1 MSEFKSRPLQE
12 EGRDDAGTFEAHEA
26 ESRMELIDTNASS
39 FDENNNENI
48 NNLEQDSEEESNQN
62 NSNDDIHP
70 MDITRIDNDEDK
82 LDMVSVL
89 SGTVEGDN
97 DGDDQLH
104 GREEGDSA
112 FFGKN
117 LSKLFDT
124 AEEIDRPGTASTI
137 GSKPSSGHVH
147 QLIHQFQNRNNATAA
162 PSGADAKCVSRPPLA
177 PSRAGL
183 KAPPETK
190 PATDAG
196 DDKRLSVFLRIRPPV
211 GANGKKGNEGSHNTI
226 EIIPDNLSV
235 QGLPSTIR
243 TYPPLNSNAAKVV
256 RAGTHTSSESA
267 LKKSLASKS
276 LVASNDDG
284 SCDSGVDN
292 AEVRG
297 VKEYS
302 YSGVFGPNATQEDVY
317 DKIAAPL
324 VDGLFPKN
332 NNNNDL
338 GESALLFTL
347 GVTNAGKTHTVMGA
361 GLEKQKGPSNNK
373 NAKMGD
379 TEPQNEW
386 GIIPRALYDLLSRV
400 KSMNTA
406 NPSGPQLQ
414 LYMSYLEIY
423 NEHIY
428 DLLPD
433 KSNES
438 ISKHFY
444 VGPPALKLRESRRGR
459 IFVRGLARRSVNTV
473 DEGLD
478 YAEQAK
484 KNRHTASNNINANSS
499 RSHSICQFEIAH
511 APHCSNR
518 HGDQSDRGIDSEC
531 ETDDESVCS
540 RSSSGSKT
548 SLRRKSTIIWIVD
561 LAGSERSK
569 RTGVMSHTR
578 HQKEAA
584 LINASLM
591 NLMRCLREMLNHQ
604 PKKCGVT
611 SKGGVVPFRESKLT
625 HMFMNHL
632 TGPAASRT
640 CMIVNVNPAADDYD
654 ETQHV
659 LSYATTARNV
669 KISAVDYNRKRRF
682 LAKESKAAEF
692 NEASARTKKK
702 EIKISPVKKIAQI
715 AKKMSPKRMGS
726 DSQPKKRKVAVE
738 PRQQVKRLRSNTTA
752 TVSYGVKKAA
762 SKSTQATLASAKQST
777 TSELEHLREE
787 NFSLKITIDDLHQQ
801 LAESEAEI
809 RKEVVESMSE
819 QLEDNKEWYE
829 QRITKLTNQI
839 ALLQS
844 NNSEQNK
851 QSNHEY
857 IAELLERINE
867 CEEEMTRMRDDYEAE
882 KEELAVSQ
890 LRIAN
895 EFEAG
900 IENMVQ
906 EHQEEMNAERVKYEK
921 LEQEV
926 GALRH
931 QTEELRVS
939 HDDLL
944 ARYNAL
950 LEKQQNAT
958 KGEEDHNLS
967 GEAEKE
973 NPISNLKPTSL
984 KKLPRERC
992 SGVAS
997 TSNVVDIVSP
1007 KGKRGGWFM
1016 KSPAKVGIANGT
1028 PPKSSGRSPLGNLK
1042 NKH

>member
-1 MSEFKSRPLQE
+1 MSQFKSTALQD
-12 EGRDDAGTFEAHEA
+12 EGRDDAGTFEVNET
-26 ESRMELIDTNASS
+26 EPRMETHDTNVTSLS
-39 FDENNNENI
+39 EINIENTNNPEQESEEDNNEN
-48 NNLEQDSEEESNQN
+48 S
-62 NSNDDIHP
+62 SNDDIHP

-89 SGTVEGDN
+89 SGTIEGDN
-97 DGDDQLH
+97 DVDDQLQ
-104 GREEGDSA
+104 GGEEGASA

-124 AEEIDRPGTASTI
+124 AEEIDRPGTASMV
-137 GSKPSSGHVH
+137 GSKPSSGYVN
-147 QLIHQFQNRNNATAA
+147 QMIHQFQNRNNATAA
-162 PSGADAKCVSRPPLA
+162 SSCVDAKCASRPPLA

-183 KAPPETK
+183 KAPPETNSG
-190 PATDAG
+190 TDAEY
-196 DDKRLSVFLRIRPPV
+196 DKRLSVFLRIRPSV
-211 GANGKKGNEGSHNTI
+211 GAKGKKGDEGSHSTI
-226 EIIPDNLSV
+226 EVISDSITA

-256 RAGTHTSSESA
+256 RAGTHTSSDSA

-284 SCDSGVDN
+284 SCDSRVEN

-302 YSGVFGPNATQEDVY
+302 YSGVFGPNATQKDVY
-317 DKIAAPL
+317 DNIAARL
-324 VDGLFPKN
+324 VDGLFPKSSR
-332 NNNNDL
+332 DDYL

-347 GVTNAGKTHTVMGA
+347 GVTNAGKTHTVLGA
-361 GLEKQKGPSNNK
+361 GLEKQKCASNK
-373 NAKMGD
+373 KSDMGE
-379 TEPQNEW
+379 TEPRKEW
-386 GIIPRALYDLLSRV
+386 GIIPRSLHDLLSRI

-423 NEHIY
+423 NEQIY
-428 DLLPD
+428 DLLPE
-433 KSNES
+433 KSKENVP
-438 ISKHFY
+438 KHFN

-459 IFVRGLARRSVNTV
+459 IFVRGLARRPVNNV
-473 DEGLD
+473 DQGLE
-478 YAEQAK
+478 YAEEAK
-484 KNRHTASNNINANSS
+484 NNRHTASNNINANSS

-518 HGDQSDRGIDSEC
+518 KGVQSNTGMDSEC
-531 ETDDESVCS
+531 ETDDESICS
-540 RSSSGSKT
+540 RSSSGSKKT
-548 SLRRKSTIIWIVD
+548 SKRKSTIIWIVD

-604 PKKCGVT
+604 PKKRGVP

-659 LSYATTARNV
+659 LSYASTARNV

-682 LAKESKAAEF
+682 LAKESKAAVH
-692 NEASARTKKK
+692 NAASASTKKN
-702 EIKISPVKKIAQI
+702 EMKISPVKKMAKI
-715 AKKMSPKRMGS
+715 AKKMSPKRIVA

-738 PRQQVKRLRSNTTA
+738 PRQQVKRHRSNTTA
-752 TVSYGVKKAA
+752 SVSYGLKKAA
-762 SKSTQATLASAKQST
+762 SKSTQATLANAKQST
-777 TSELEHLREE
+777 TSELEYLREE
-787 NFSLKITIDDLHQQ
+787 NFSLKVTIDDLHQQ

-809 RKEVVESMSE
+809 RKEVVELMSE

-829 QRITKLTNQI
+829 QRIAKLTNQI

-851 QSNHEY
+851 QNKNEY

-867 CEEEMTRMRDDYEAE
+867 CEEEMTRMREDHEAE
-882 KEELAVSQ
+882 KDELAVSQ
-890 LRIAN
+890 LRMAN

-906 EHQEEMNAERVKYEK
+906 EHQEEMNAERKKYQS

-939 HDDLL
+939 HSDLL
-944 ARYNAL
+944 ARYNSL
-950 LEKQQNAT
+950 IEKQRSGA
-958 KGEEDHNLS
+958 KREVDHNLS
-967 GEAEKE
+967 KEGEKE
-973 NPISNLKPTSL
+973 NPTANLKPSSL

-1028 PPKSSGRSPLGNLK
+1028 PPKSSGRSPLGNL
-1042 NKH
+1042 NNNH